1 MAIRKARMVAGDPNK
16 LMDILRQEEGSVT
29 GHFKVSI

>member
-1 MAIRKARMVAGDPNK
+1 MAIRKARMVAGDANK
-16 LMDILRQEEGSVT
+16 LTDVLRQEEGGVT